1 MRLKNPLVSRKE
13 ISKYMTIKKGE
24 VGQYLTT
31 FYDLME
37 EDLVVLGMIMSFS
50 KYKAIQFLGMSLMP
64 GANFWGA
71 ELWLTAMI

>member
-64 GANFWGA
+64 GANFGGKSCG
-71 ELWLTAMI
+71 LQQ

>member
-1 MRLKNPLVSRKE
+1 MRLKNPLCSRKE

-24 VGQYLTT
+24 FRQYLTT

-50 KYKAIQFLGMSLMP
+50 KYKAI
-64 GANFWGA
+64 
-71 ELWLTAMI
+71 

>member
-1 MRLKNPLVSRKE
+1 MHLKNPLVSRKE
-13 ISKYMTIKKGE
+13 ISKYMTMKKGE

-50 KYKAIQFLGMSLMP
+50 KYKAI
-64 GANFWGA
+64 
-71 ELWLTAMI
+71 

>member
-1 MRLKNPLVSRKE
+1 MRLKNPLVSQKE

-64 GANFWGA
+64 GANFWGQSCG
-71 ELWLTAMI
+71 LQQ

>member
-13 ISKYMTIKKGE
+13 ISKYMTIQKGE

-50 KYKAIQFLGMSLMP
+50 KYKAIQFFGDEFNARS
-64 GANFWGA
+64 
-71 ELWLTAMI
+71 

>member
-64 GANFWGA
+64 GANFWGQSCG
-71 ELWLTAMI
+71 LRQ

>member
-1 MRLKNPLVSRKE
+1 MGLKNPLVSRKE

-64 GANFWGA
+64 GANFWGQSCG
-71 ELWLTAMI
+71 LRQ

>member
-13 ISKYMTIKKGE
+13 ISKQMTIKKGE

-64 GANFWGA
+64 GANFWGQSCG
-71 ELWLTAMI
+71 LRQ

>member
-1 MRLKNPLVSRKE
+1 MRLINPLVSRKE

-24 VGQYLTT
+24 VGQYPTT

-50 KYKAIQFLGMSLMP
+50 KYKAI
-64 GANFWGA
+64 
-71 ELWLTAMI
+71 

>member
-13 ISKYMTIKKGE
+13 ICKYMTIKKGE

-50 KYKAIQFLGMSLMP
+50 KYKAILFLGMSLMP
-64 GANFWGA
+64 GANFWGQSCG
-71 ELWLTAMI
+71 LRQ

>member
-64 GANFWGA
+64 GANFWGE
-71 ELWLTAMI
+71 ELWLMAMI

>member
-1 MRLKNPLVSRKE
+1 MRLKNPLVSQKE

-37 EDLVVLGMIMSFS
+37 EDLVVLGIIMSFS
-50 KYKAIQFLGMSLMP
+50 KYKAI
-64 GANFWGA
+64 
-71 ELWLTAMI
+71 

>member
-24 VGQYLTT
+24 VGQYPTT

-50 KYKAIQFLGMSLMP
+50 KYKAIQCLGMSLMP
-64 GANFWGA
+64 GANFWGKSCG
-71 ELWLTAMI
+71 LRQ